1 MGKKFNNLS
10 NPSFK
15 FISEYLFADNCTFIE
30 FHALQKELTARNA
43 QRDELMFSIKV
54 RRPVILHTKLCNS
67 LPLLY
72 FFFVSYAYSFPSTKY
87 SQILCVTW
95 FTVNYRHYV
104 LCQMVDSHHRPANLL
119 LAGQS
124 HFLPDVLLNPG
135 NVLLFCTNA
144 EIKLH

>member
-1 MGKKFNNLS
+1 MGKKCNNLS

-72 FFFVSYAYSFPSTKY
+72 FLQCHTQIFFRLQNTHRY
-87 SQILCVTW
+87 
-95 FTVNYRHYV
+95 YV
-104 LCQMVDSHHRPANLL
+104 LHGLL
-119 LAGQS
+119 
-124 HFLPDVLLNPG
+124 
-135 NVLLFCTNA
+135 
-144 EIKLH
+144 